1 MRKGEGANKGGNLKE
16 IVLHLLKQRIDQP
29 VSGGELAAK
38 LVVSRTAV
46 WKAVNALRAEGYLIT
61 GTPRRGY
68 QLSSHSDLILPGEI
82 KAGLSTAVLG
92 RRVEYRVKVT
102 STNTLARQL
111 AEEGAEEGTV
121 VLAEE
126 QTAGRGRRGS
136 TWFSP
141 PRQGIWLSV
150 LLRPQLSPLW
160 APYFTMAAA
169 LAALRA
175 VQQAAGPEVPAGIKW
190 PNDLL
195 LRGRKVGGV
204 LCEVAAEPDLLRYV
218 VAGIGINVR
227 QAEEDFPPALRAHST
242 SLFRETGR
250 LCLRAPVIRQ
260 LLRELED
267 LYLRLKQGRQEE
279 VRALYSS
286 HCLTLGQ
293 EVEVRRE
300 GGAEPLSGRAEAIGS
315 DGALLIR
322 TAEGRS
328 LPVYAGEVS
337 LRRPGGGY
345 A

>member
-1 MRKGEGANKGGNLKE
+1 MRKGEGANKGGSLKE
-16 IVLHLLKQRIDQP
+16 TVLGLLKQRMDQP
-29 VSGGELAAK
+29 VSGGELAAR
-38 LVVSRTAV
+38 LAVSRTAV

-61 GTPRRGY
+61 GTPHRGY
-68 QLSSHSDLILPGEI
+68 QLSSGTDLILPEEI
-82 KAGLSTAVLG
+82 EAGLSTSILG
-92 RRVEYRVKVT
+92 RRVEYRLKVD

-160 APYFTMAAA
+160 APYFTMVAA

-175 VQQAAGPEVPAGIKW
+175 VQQAAGPEVPTGIKW

-204 LCEVAAEPDLLRYV
+204 LCEVAAEPELLRYV

-227 QAEEDFPPALRAHST
+227 QTEQDFPPTLRPYIT
-242 SLFRETGR
+242 SVYRETGR
-250 LCLRAPVIRQ
+250 LYLRAPVICR
-260 LLRELED
+260 LLLELEG
-267 LYLRLKQGRQEE
+267 LYLQLKQGRREE
-279 VRALYSS
+279 IRALYSG

-293 EVEVRRE
+293 EVEVKKE
-300 GGAEPLSGRAEAIGS
+300 GAGEPLWGRAEAIGH

-322 TAEGRS
+322 TPEGQC

-337 LRRPGGGY
+337 LRHSGGSY